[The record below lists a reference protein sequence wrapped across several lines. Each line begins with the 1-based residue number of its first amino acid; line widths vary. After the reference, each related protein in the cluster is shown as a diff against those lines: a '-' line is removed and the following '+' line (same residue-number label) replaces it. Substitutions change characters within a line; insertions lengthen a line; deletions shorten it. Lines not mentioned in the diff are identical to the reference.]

1 MSAKMTNVTQ
11 RLVFDNA
18 MDLLENYGYDLRTAK
33 LTQSFLRSEVLM
45 STSQSQLH
53 LPILVTDAQNGNAFN
68 TERRLQLTDVFIV
81 SSINVQVAKPAS
93 STDAAYETL
102 NYGDQTVFTTSGV
115 PAAILGAYSNGF
127 LSMIVDNDQ
136 LLPAWDIQQ
145 HLRVPWD
152 QSGTNVTTP
161 YSGATP
167 VKAVVNSWDGSN
179 DGIVPN
185 EPNFILTGN
194 SNIQFSLN
202 LINAMAAIE
211 TTGRWIVR
219 LRGVLAQ
226 NCSKVASTR

>member
-1 MSAKMTNVTQ
+1 MSAKMTNPTQ

-18 MDLLENYGYDLRTAK
+18 YQLLLDYGYDLSSAK
-33 LTQSFLRSEVLM
+33 LTQSYIRSEVLM
-45 STSQSQLH
+45 STTQSRLH
-53 LPILVTDAQNGNAFN
+53 LPILVTDNQNGNAFN

-93 STDAAYETL
+93 ATDGAYQTL
-102 NYGDQTVFTTSGV
+102 NYGDATVFTTSGV
-115 PAAILGAYSNGF
+115 PAAILGAYCNGY

-136 LLPAWDIQQ
+136 MLPAWDMQQ
-145 HLRVPWD
+145 HLRVPTV
-152 QSGTNVTTP
+152 QAATNVITA
-161 YSGATP
+161 YSGATAVTP
-167 VKAVVNSWDGSN
+167 VVNSWDGSN

-194 SNIQFSLN
+194 SNIDFSMN

-211 TTGRWIVR
+211 STGRWIVR

-226 NCSKVASTR
+226 NCSKIASSR